1 MAAKRLIPYSVH
13 LPEEIFNQIKEAAQ
27 DRKASSVV
35 RDAITM
41 YLQGTD
47 EFDAGYNKAIN
58 DAIKIVKANQTAKTL
73 SVNGLPVS
81 ELICAGLTSLLKEP
95 IRVQKKAR
103 RS

>member
-41 YLQGTD
+41 YIQGTG
-47 EFDAGYNKAIN
+47 EFDSGYNKAIN

-95 IRVQKKAR
+95 VRVQKKTR